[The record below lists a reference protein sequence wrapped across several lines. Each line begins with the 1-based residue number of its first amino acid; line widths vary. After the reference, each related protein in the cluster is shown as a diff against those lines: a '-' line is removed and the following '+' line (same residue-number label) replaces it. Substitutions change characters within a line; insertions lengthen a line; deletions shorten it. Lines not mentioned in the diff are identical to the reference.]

1 MTMIGTNRRDGR
13 GVILLNIRRALWMSI
28 FATAFATAQMVH
40 AQSVRFESPAQVPAT
55 DLAPATLV
63 AGNGFRVDSP
73 VATDGLMALFKI
85 RSDVGSFD
93 APGLELLGIRVAEL
107 PAIAQLKKTSK
118 TGVFAQSLAR
128 NAVAPVQAAGQML
141 RNPMETVQGLPG
153 GVQRFF
159 GRVGAGVQNITQ
171 AATDNQQTSADRGGT
186 VTSRVGKT
194 TMDILGYEQ
203 EHRHLAKELN
213 VDPYTTNPVLAPLM
227 DEIARIAFTAH
238 AGVNIAISATVPGAI
253 AITGTTMV
261 ANWVWDT
268 PRADLIVRNKNTLQQ
283 LGVPASTAQSFMNN
297 RAFPLSVQT
306 EFVENLSRL
315 SGKPGLANAV
325 VLASG
330 AQSEVQARF
339 ITDAVGMLARYNS
352 RTPLASITAKGTVIG
367 RDRSGAVVVAAPV
380 DYVSWTQRVAYFANR
395 PDLKAHKRIALLT
408 GQMSPMAKKNFQKLG
423 WIVYEK
429 VSL

>member
-1 MTMIGTNRRDGR
+1 MKIGMNTPNDRWAI
-13 GVILLNIRRALWMSI
+13 VLNIRKAFWVSI
-28 FATAFATAQMVH
+28 FATTFGTAQLLH
-40 AQSVRFESPAQVPAT
+40 AQSVRVEAPALVPAT
-55 DLAPATLV
+55 DLAPATLI

-73 VATDGLMALFKI
+73 VTTDGLMALFRI
-85 RSDVGSFD
+85 RSDVGTFD
-93 APGLELLGIRVAEL
+93 APGLELLSIRVAEL
-107 PAIAQLKKTSK
+107 PAIAQLKQTSK

-159 GRVGAGVQNITQ
+159 GRVGGGGQNITQ
-171 AATDNQQTSADRGGT
+171 AASDNEQTSADRAGT

-194 TMDILGYEQ
+194 TMDLLGYEQ

-213 VDPYTTNPVLAPLM
+213 VDPYTTNPVLAPLL
-227 DEIARIAFTAH
+227 DEIARVAFTAH

-253 AITGTTMV
+253 AITGTRMV

-268 PRADLIVRNKNTLQQ
+268 PRADLIVRNKNKLQE
-283 LGVPASTAQSFMNN
+283 LGVPVSTARSFMNN

-306 EFVENLSRL
+306 EFVANLSRL
-315 SGKPGLANAV
+315 SRTPGIVSAV
-325 VLASG
+325 VLAST

-367 RDRSGAVVVAAPV
+367 RDRDGTIVVAAPV
-380 DYVSWTQRVAYFANR
+380 DYVSWTQRVSYFANR
-395 PDLKAHKRIALLT
+395 PDLKARKRVALLT
-408 GQMSPMAKKNFQKLG
+408 GQMSPTAKKNFQKLG
-423 WIVYEK
+423 WTVYEK